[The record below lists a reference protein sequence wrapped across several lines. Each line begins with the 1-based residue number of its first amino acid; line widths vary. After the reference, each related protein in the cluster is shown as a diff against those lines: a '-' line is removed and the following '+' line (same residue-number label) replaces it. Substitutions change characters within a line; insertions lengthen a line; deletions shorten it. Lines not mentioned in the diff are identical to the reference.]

1 MTQEIAS
8 LEAIFEFR
16 KAIQHLNADYPFS
29 AAFGPADTRKNC
41 TESASRLYYKL
52 LSHQSDDHA
61 LEFRTLCE
69 IAIHSDGSSDLAK
82 VKQLVQVFRPN
93 KDNLLYATDFTRSID
108 NIYRELKTLAAGI
121 RSASASEFVFMCFD
135 PAPPTQRS
143 SHVSYLVEV
152 DRMYESLLNF
162 GFYLFAMVGSLF
174 FLEARNAM
182 SFALAI
188 AIIAVSFSCI
198 IGSAL
203 SSVFEGILMVL
214 FRRPYGELSPLPLSS
229 GPFCSA

>member
-1 MTQEIAS
+1 
-8 LEAIFEFR
+8 
-16 KAIQHLNADYPFS
+16 
-29 AAFGPADTRKNC
+29 
-41 TESASRLYYKL
+41 
-52 LSHQSDDHA
+52 
-61 LEFRTLCE
+61 
-69 IAIHSDGSSDLAK
+69 
-82 VKQLVQVFRPN
+82 
-93 KDNLLYATDFTRSID
+93 
-108 NIYRELKTLAAGI
+108 
-121 RSASASEFVFMCFD
+121 MCFD
-135 PAPPTQRS
+135 PAPPTQQS

-162 GFYLFAMVGSLF
+162 GFHLFAMVGSLF

-182 SFALAI
+182 SVALAI

-229 GPFCSA
+229 GPFGSA